1 MADQDR
7 VDGPVVVGGVDTH
20 RDAHVGAMVDTAGRL
35 LGSAQFR
42 ADPGGYEQLVA
53 AMESRGRVGV
63 EGTGSY
69 GAGLARH
76 LGEARIGVVEVNR
89 PNRQLRRRRGKD
101 DHTDAEAAARAA
113 FGGEATAVPKSG
125 DGPVEW
131 IRMLT
136 VVRRCAVKN
145 HTQAANQI
153 HSVAV

>member
-1 MADQDR
+1 M
-7 VDGPVVVGGVDTH
+7 
-20 RDAHVGAMVDTAGRL
+20 
-35 LGSAQFR
+35 
-42 ADPGGYEQLVA
+42 
-53 AMESRGRVGV
+53 

-76 LGEARIGVVEVNR
+76 LLGADIDVVEVNR

-101 DHTDAEAAARAA
+101 DTTDAEAAARAA
-113 FGGEATAVPKSG
+113 VGGEATAVPKSG

-136 VVRRCAVKN
+136 VVRRSAVKN

-153 HSVAV
+153 HSVLIVAPEPAKSPAKWASISKPRSGSAPGSDPAESPRSATPSRLSVA